1 MTMQRRRPNQSQ
13 QVPIRTEP
21 MDDLF
26 DYAGRQVATT
36 LSAPKPRD
44 AELWSVKT
52 VRLKTGLSRASI
64 YRYVRRGE
72 FPRRLRIGPGRVAWM
87 ASEVTAWIESRPRL

>member
-1 MTMQRRRPNQSQ
+1 
-13 QVPIRTEP
+13 

-26 DYAGRQVATT
+26 AYAGRPVATS
-36 LSAPKPRD
+36 LSAPKLSD
-44 AELWSVKT
+44 AVLWSANT

>member
-1 MTMQRRRPNQSQ
+1 
-13 QVPIRTEP
+13 

-26 DYAGRQVATT
+26 AYAGRPVATS
-36 LSAPKPRD
+36 LSARKLSD
-44 AELWSVKT
+44 AVLWSVNT

-64 YRYVRRGE
+64 YRYVRRGQ
-72 FPRRLRIGPGRVAWM
+72 FPKRLRIGPGRVAWM